1 MGKFNKTRK
10 YIRNFLMVLLFAA
23 AQVVTAVG
31 PLMQPGTAHAADVC
45 VSDTAGANDEPGQK
59 DLTRLCQDDA
69 PAEGTEEVSWNWD
82 DTGTSGNNTMD
93 ACALFDDAD
102 ADVNTDYSICV
113 ITENTPATLQEV
125 VIYSCGNDKNDR
137 CTSPKTQIPGP
148 YDTTCSVTQQGTDP
162 FPAGDFSPTDTVAT
176 CNFVLDD
183 LGVQNL
189 SDLTLTDV
197 CSYPSSEPNSD
208 PSDCVIIQNEP
219 VAIIEV
225 IKDIVP
231 NENTGLFN
239 LTVDGP
245 GNNDTTTVNNRGD
258 NGTTGLIS
266 VTPPKNGSANA
277 TVSETAGT
285 NTNLTDYSSAIV
297 CRKRSDSSIVAQ
309 GSGTSLQVPVSDG
322 SNIIC
327 TITNTASSSITIIKD
342 AVPNNAQDFAFT
354 TSGTGVSDFTLD
366 DDGNNASG
374 TVNSKTFN
382 GLSAGTYTFTESS
395 VNGWYLDAIDC
406 PNISETKNL
415 DNRTV
420 SLTIAAGQNVTCT
433 FTNRMLGQIK
443 VTKQTNPNNDPQ
455 VFSITASGTNTISG
469 NATRD
474 IVDDETETYVVR
486 HGEYDVNEQDAAG
499 WTENDSACQNLVIDG
514 NTPLVDG
521 VPTRSCT
528 ITNTKLAK
536 LKIVKDALPNDAQ
549 DFSFITSGT
558 GLTNFSLDD
567 DSDPTLSNQNQFV
580 DLAPGTYSV
589 TESSTP
595 GWALTGKTCDGEFG
609 GTNAT
614 VTVELSAGEEVV
626 CTFTNTKLGS
636 ISGTKYTANA
646 DSSLGPVLSGWTIFI
661 DLNGNGV
668 KDDDEP
674 SDVTDGNGDYSFD
687 DLLPDTYTLL
697 EVLKAGW
704 TQIFGPADVVLS
716 AGQNSTDNDF
726 GNFENATISGYKWN
740 DEDGDGTKNGN
751 ETKLTGWTIT
761 LYNDN
766 NDQDSDLNNQVA
778 QTVTDVNGN
787 YSFGNLAPGTYA
799 VCETAQAGWVQTYP
813 ANNGCHTLVINVSGE
828 VETGNFGNQGRGTIK
843 VVKNVDLNA
852 DGDTDDQNEAGVTDW
867 TWDISGGAQD
877 TATGSSQ
884 NVAAGNYTISEDHKT
899 DYHVTDVSCTDE
911 NISNV
916 SESVSVTVSPGE
928 NVVCTFTNTRD
939 TGSITVHKTTDPNT
953 DETFSIV
960 LRDGNQAEVHTS
972 TLGNGNSDSYDVV
985 TGTYSV
991 DEENIPSNWDLKSA
1005 YCENQ
1010 DEDSLDLSN
1019 LIVESNDDIDCYFY
1033 NEQRGQVVVT
1043 KFNDLNRNGYKDDN
1057 EDVLP
1062 DWTINLAAEDD
1073 CNLTALSVSLACYS
1087 YDKSQTT
1094 NSNGET
1100 TFTGVKSDEDH
1111 VLSEDV
1117 QDGWHW
1123 SNTYCEYNERYSGS
1137 AYGENYYV
1145 LSVEPGETLECFIGN
1160 YPDPNLT
1167 ISKSNNRPE
1176 PTTTGDTVTFTIK
1189 VSLAKSSGAV
1199 FDAVV
1204 YDTPPAG
1211 FTYVPGSWT
1220 STSPETTDPLFNPVG
1235 VWQLGDLYP
1244 GDEVTLTYQAK
1255 IDDSVEPGTYE
1266 NVAYLEGCLENRR
1279 IIDEQYIESLID
1291 QLPSVCEDSYKT
1303 EEVRSKV
1310 TVYEPQILGEAAVDE
1325 LVVTGV
1331 SDIWRS
1337 ISMSLVLIAA
1347 ALIAML
1353 WRPAKAGKK

>member
-31 PLMQPGTAHAADVC
+31 PLFQPATASAAPIC
-45 VSDTAGANDEPGQK
+45 VNDTAGANDEPGQK
-59 DLTRLCQDDA
+59 DLTKLCVDYA
-69 PAEGTEEVSWNWD
+69 GVPTTVSTTWNWD
-82 DTGTSGNNTMD
+82 ETGTSGANTMD
-93 ACALFDDAD
+93 ACNLFD
-102 ADVNTDYSICV
+102 TDGDGNINYSVCV
-113 ITENTPATLQEV
+113 TTEDDPAVLQTLTT
-125 VIYSCGNDKNDR
+125 YSCGDDKIDR
-137 CTSPKTQIPGP
+137 CTSPASVVSSG
-148 YDTTCSVTQQGTDP
+148 TTSCTVTQQNTDP
-162 FPAGDFSPTDTVAT
+162 FPTGTSSPKDTQGACT
-176 CNFVLDD
+176 I
-183 LGVQNL
+183 QL
-189 SDLTLTDV
+189 STVGGASAKLIDV
-197 CSYPSSEPNSD
+197 CSYPSAQPNSD
-208 PSDCVIIQNEP
+208 PSDCVIARNDFGKVEL
-219 VAIIEV
+219 V
-225 IKDIVP
+225 KDLIP
-231 NENTGLFN
+231 GTDSGLFN
-239 LTVDGP
+239 LTINGP
-245 GNNDTTTVNNRGD
+245 EANDTTTVNNVGD
-258 NGTTGLIS
+258 GGTTGE
-266 VTPPKNGSANA
+266 VVVKKGTVV
-277 TVSETAGT
+277 VSETAGT
-285 NTNLTDYSSAIV
+285 NTSLSGYTTSVVCKDLNGTGSALTLSDTVLTGST
-297 CRKRSDSSIVAQ
+297 RS
-309 GSGTSLQVPVSDG
+309 TSFTLAEDADVV
-322 SNIIC
+322 C

-342 AVPNNAQDFAFT
+342 AVPNHSQNFGFT
-354 TSGTGVSDFTLD
+354 TTGSGLSSFSLD
-366 DDGNNASG
+366 DDSDPTLSN
-374 TVNSKTFN
+374 TKTFN
-382 GLSAGTYTFTESS
+382 NLGAGSYSVTETATSGWDLYSVDCGQATGVNINGSTVS
-395 VNGWYLDAIDC
+395 VNL
-406 PNISETKNL
+406 
-415 DNRTV
+415 
-420 SLTIAAGQNVTCT
+420 AAGQNITCT
-433 FTNRMLGQIK
+433 YTNKKRGTITVHK
-443 VTKQTNPNNDPQ
+443 ITDPANDPTT
-455 VFSITASGTNTISG
+455 FSITATGSGNIAG

-474 IVDDETETYVVR
+474 LSTAQDVV
-486 HGEYDVNEQDAAG
+486 YDVSQGTYDVSEQVPSG
-499 WTENDSACQNLVIDG
+499 WSLTSNDCEDVVV
-514 NTPLVDG
+514 NTSDLN
-521 VPTRSCT
+521 PTCT

-549 DFSFITSGT
+549 NFSFITSGT

-567 DSDPTLSNQNQFV
+567 DSDPALSNQKQFV

-646 DSSLGPVLSGWTIFI
+646 DSSLGPVLDGWTIFI

-697 EVLKAGW
+697 EILQDGW
-704 TQIFGPADVVLS
+704 TQIFGPADVELT
-716 AGQNSTDNDF
+716 AGENSTGNDF

-751 ETKLTGWTIT
+751 ETKLSGWTIT

-778 QTVTDVNGN
+778 QTVTDGNGN

-799 VCETAQAGWVQTYP
+799 VCETAQAGWTQTYP

-828 VETGNFGNQGRGTIK
+828 IETGNFGNQGRGTIK
-843 VVKNVDLNA
+843 VKKNVDT
-852 DGDTDDQNEAGVTDW
+852 DGDGDIDTYNATDW

-884 NVAAGNYTISEDHKT
+884 NVAAGNYTVSEDQKT
-899 DYHVTDVSCTDE
+899 NYHVTDVSCSGEQIND
-911 NISNV
+911 I

-928 NVVCTFTNTRD
+928 DVVCTFTNTRD
-939 TGSITVHKTTDPNT
+939 TGNITVHKTTDPNT

-960 LRDGNQAEVHTS
+960 LRDSNQAEVHTS
-972 TLGNGNSDSYDVV
+972 TLGNGDSDSYDVV
-985 TGTYSV
+985 TGTYSL
-991 DEENIPSNWDLKSA
+991 DEENIPSDWDLKSA

-1010 DEDSLDLSN
+1010 DEDGLDLAN
-1019 LIVESNDDIDCYFY
+1019 LVVESDDDIDCYFH
-1033 NEQRGQVVVT
+1033 NEQRGQVIVT

-1062 DWTINLAAEDD
+1062 NWTINLEAEDD
-1073 CNLTALSVSLACYS
+1073 CSLTALSVSLACYS

-1117 QDGWHW
+1117 QTGWHW
-1123 SNTYCEYNERYSGS
+1123 SNTYCEYKERYTGS

-1145 LSVEPGETLECFIGN
+1145 LSIEPGETLECFIGN

-1266 NVAYLEGCLENRR
+1266 NVAYLGGCLENRR

-1291 QLPSVCEDSYKT
+1291 QLPSGCEDSYKT